1 MLLSRATCTALH
13 VAELSL
19 ASKLCPRHVC
29 WCRWAHLPGTIH
41 LGQVRATCTALH
53 LAYISLASVWCP
65 KHFLGHMGPS
75 PKALYIW
82 AKPSSST
89 KTNTHTHTQPRLDV
103 AKHGYVRTHILKY
116 TSIY

>member
-82 AKPSSST
+82 TKPSSST
-89 KTNTHTHTQPRLDV
+89 KTNTHTQPRLDV
-103 AKHGYVRTHILKY
+103 AKHCYVRTHILKY

>member
-65 KHFLGHMGPS
+65 KHFWGTWAHLQRHYTFGPS
-75 PKALYIW
+75 LVVQQKQ
-82 AKPSSST
+82 
-89 KTNTHTHTQPRLDV
+89 THTHT
-103 AKHGYVRTHILKY
+103 AKT
-116 TSIY
+116 